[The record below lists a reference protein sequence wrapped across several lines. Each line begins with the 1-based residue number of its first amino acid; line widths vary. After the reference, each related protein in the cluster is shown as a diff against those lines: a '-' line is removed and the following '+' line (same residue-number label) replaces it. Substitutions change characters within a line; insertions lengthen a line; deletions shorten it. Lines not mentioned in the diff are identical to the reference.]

1 MEFITEWPPP
11 DGPDRIQIDQ
21 EEEQPKNKRV
31 KRRKSSGRSIE
42 ELVSAQV
49 LIASWW
55 RKNGTSQDLNN
66 VKSKAPYAKIKAICK
81 LKDTQNFL
89 QALEKRFVDSTT
101 CRDIYTLVT
110 LYRILEKDQE
120 AFSSSQLL
128 LEKRALRYLS
138 CKSSESLLN
147 LEYIKGLSSFDKEV
161 LRVATLAQL
170 QYHFAC
176 SADTAAKAEMAATS
190 SLPKEDFP
198 TSTVQVCQA
207 KELTLQNFKE
217 KFSQAK
223 KPVIIEGLELTQ
235 HLWTFSFLKSVAG
248 QYSVHLRYAHPDST
262 EWAKL
267 ESSAESVT
275 IRDFIESIEEDKV
288 GESEAKGYLFDWS
301 LPLYCPELYKDF
313 SVPFYFEESQDYL
326 KKVDCSLYKRSWPSL
341 FISPKG
347 TVSELHI
354 DAFGSNFWMALL
366 SGRKKWTFF
375 QPKMTPYLRPR
386 YVDTFDPVFDIDWQE
401 LKVDQFTPTVMMEVT
416 LTPGQVLF
424 VPAGSPHRV
433 ENLEAS
439 VAVSGN
445 IVDESNLQEC
455 LLMLSRNA
463 LSDNRCIELMAQLLA
478 LQNK

>member
-11 DGPDRIQIDQ
+11 DSPDGIQTDQ
-21 EEEQPKNKRV
+21 DQPKIKRA
-31 KRRKSSGRSIE
+31 KRSKYSDRPSGD
-42 ELVSAQV
+42 LVSAQV
-49 LIASWW
+49 LIAAWW
-55 RKNGTSQDLNN
+55 RKNGTSQVLND
-66 VKSKAPYAKIKAICK
+66 VKSKAPYARIKAICK
-81 LKDTQNFL
+81 LKETQNFL
-89 QALEKRFVDSTT
+89 QALEKRLVDSAK
-101 CRDIYTLVT
+101 CSDIYTLVT

-138 CKSSESLLN
+138 CKSTESLLN

-170 QYHFAC
+170 QYPFAC
-176 SADTAAKAEMAATS
+176 SADTVAKAKIALNS
-190 SLPKEDFP
+190 SFSLPREDFP
-198 TSTVQVCQA
+198 TSTVQVCQS
-207 KELTLQNFKE
+207 KDLTLQDFKE
-217 KFSQAK
+217 KFSRAK

-248 QYSVHLRYAHPDST
+248 QHSVHLRYAHPDST

-267 ESSAESVT
+267 ESSAQSVT

-375 QPKMTPYLRPR
+375 KPKMTPYLRPR

-401 LKVDQFTPTVMMEVT
+401 LKVDQFSPTVMEVT
-416 LTPGQVLF
+416 LSPGQVLF